1 MTQIVEKL
9 TQAGLGQL
17 VDGTL
22 LERVL
27 PGEEVEPLPDGSAR
41 IVTPVADR
49 VKAPCRHFKSCGG
62 CAMQHASDDFVA
74 GWKRSIV
81 ERALT
86 ARGLPFPFRTLH
98 TSPPQSRRRARLSG
112 KRTKKGAMVGF
123 HTRGTDTL
131 IEVTDCQ
138 LVLPSILAGFPAF
151 EALTMIAASRKSEVN
166 LTVTDTLSG
175 LDILVET
182 DKPLDGPLR
191 IELAGSADAH
201 DLARLAWNDDVVV
214 TRKAPDQQF
223 GPALVAPPAG
233 SFLQATREGEAALV
247 AAVMDTT
254 DAAKKI
260 VDLFSG
266 AGTFAL
272 SMAEVAEVHAVEGGA
287 EMLEALDRGWRHAK
301 GLKAVT
307 TETRD
312 LFRRPLEPDELNRFD
327 LAVLDPPRAGAEAQV
342 ATIAA
347 SDLRRVTMV
356 SCNPIT
362 FARDAAA
369 LVAAG
374 FAIEWVDVV
383 DQFRWSPHVELVG
396 AFTRT

>member
-9 TQAGLGQL
+9 TLAGLGQL
-17 VDGTL
+17 PDGTL

-27 PGEEVEPLPDGSAR
+27 PGEEVEPQPDGSAR
-41 IVTPVADR
+41 IVTPITDR
-49 VKAPCRHFKSCGG
+49 VKAPCRHVKGCGG
-62 CAMQHASDDFVA
+62 CLMQHASDDFVA
-74 GWKRSIV
+74 NWKVSIV
-81 ERALT
+81 ERALS
-86 ARGLPFPFRTLH
+86 ARGLDFPFRSLH
-98 TSPPQSRRRARLSG
+98 TSPVGSRRRARFSG

-131 IEVTDCQ
+131 IEVPDCQ
-138 LVLPSILAGFPAF
+138 LVLPSLLDGFPAF
-151 EALTMIAASRKSEVN
+151 EALTLVAASRKSEIN
-166 LTVTDTLSG
+166 LMVTDTLSG

-182 DKPLDGPLR
+182 EKPLDGPLR
-191 IELAGSADAH
+191 IELAGLADQH
-201 DLARLAWNDDVVV
+201 DLARLAWNDEVVV

-223 GPALVAPPAG
+223 GAARVAPPAG

-254 DAAKKI
+254 ESAKKV

-266 AGTFAL
+266 AGTFSLPLA
-272 SMAEVAEVHAVEGGA
+272 AQAEVHAVEGGA

-327 LAVLDPPRAGAEAQV
+327 LAVLDPPRAGAEAQISTIV
-342 ATIAA
+342 ASAL
-347 SDLRRVTMV
+347 SRVTMV
-356 SCNPIT
+356 SCNPVT

-369 LVAAG
+369 LVNAG
-374 FAIEWVDVV
+374 FSLDWVDVV
-383 DQFRWSPHVELVG
+383 DQFRWSAHVELVG